1 MERREER
8 GECTLGVDQDRGA
21 ACSLHLYC
29 DNYVGR
35 LQQTSPDP
43 PFSGP
48 GYLQNAD
55 KLERVP
61 QNCIVIVSD
70 EKKIIFMTRP
80 GVQQCQAQGLV
91 FCP

>member
-43 PFSGP
+43 PFIQACNICKMLTS
-48 GYLQNAD
+48 LKAF
-55 KLERVP
+55 LE
-61 QNCIVIVSD
+61 NCIMIISD
-70 EKKIIFMTRP
+70 EKISL
-80 GVQQCQAQGLV
+80 GA
-91 FCP
+91 